1 MHKDQNYCVLFLQ
14 LLSMIVPC
22 TETQPNAVL
31 EMKTALTLVAG
42 LINCRLQD
50 MFFYVY
56 VFYK

>member
-1 MHKDQNYCVLFLQ
+1 
-14 LLSMIVPC
+14 MIVPC